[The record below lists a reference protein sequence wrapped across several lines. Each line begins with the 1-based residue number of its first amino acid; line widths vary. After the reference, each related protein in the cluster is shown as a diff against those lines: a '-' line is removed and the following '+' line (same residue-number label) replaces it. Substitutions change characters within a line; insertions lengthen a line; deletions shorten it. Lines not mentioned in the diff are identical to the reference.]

1 MPSPLLSPRNPSL
14 AVNRRSVLAGL
25 GAVLAA
31 IALGGC
37 STAQAAGFAR
47 HPQDTK

>member
-31 IALGGC
+31 IAPRG
-37 STAQAAGFAR
+37 TAAAQG
-47 HPQDTK
+47 